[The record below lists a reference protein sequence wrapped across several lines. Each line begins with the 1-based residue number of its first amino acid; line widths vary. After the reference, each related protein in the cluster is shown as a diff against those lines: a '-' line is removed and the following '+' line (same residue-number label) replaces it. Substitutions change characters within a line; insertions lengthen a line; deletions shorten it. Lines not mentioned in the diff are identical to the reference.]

1 MIIIDKEHNI
11 DEYNKQ
17 IKGIVERLIAIK
29 SELDDSIDSLELS
42 DEIDEII
49 EGLKNGVSTND
60 RTLKI
65 YIKYAKDFIIFN
77 FITYNEAEN
86 EYCENVITISKNW
99 DFIQNYME
107 TKECTTITKFILK
120 DGKTIY
126 DLYIDNRNSNK
137 SLI

>member
-1 MIIIDKEHNI
+1 MKIIDKEHNI

-17 IKGIVERLIAIK
+17 IKAIVERLIVIK
-29 SELDDSIDSLELS
+29 SKLDGSIDSLELS

-49 EGLKNGVSTND
+49 EGLNGASIND
-60 RTLKI
+60 GNIKI
-65 YIKYAKDFIIFN
+65 YIKYAECFIIFN
-77 FITYNEAEN
+77 FMTYNEAEN
-86 EYCENVITISKNW
+86 EYCENIITISKNW
-99 DFIQNYME
+99 DFIQNHME